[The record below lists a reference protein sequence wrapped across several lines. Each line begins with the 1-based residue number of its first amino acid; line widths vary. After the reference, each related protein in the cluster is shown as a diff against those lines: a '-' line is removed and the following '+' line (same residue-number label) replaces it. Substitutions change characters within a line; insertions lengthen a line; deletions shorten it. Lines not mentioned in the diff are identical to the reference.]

1 MSKDLSRHTPAAGND
16 PVNESPANES
26 PANESPAKKP
36 GNNPKK
42 FAERQAA
49 KQRAAAV
56 AARRR
61 RNRFLGL
68 GSIVMAVLVVVV
80 LVTVWA
86 GGHGGSTGA
95 SETSPAAGTPIAAA
109 VTSKLTSVSL
119 SSLVDAPSSGIVA
132 APETISDSKLMA
144 DGKPDLLYI
153 GAEFCP
159 VCATERWAMYVALSK
174 FGTFSRQPGEIHS
187 AVQDGDI
194 PTLTFYNST
203 YSSPYFTFTPVETTT
218 NQPDGN
224 YYVSLQ
230 TPTAAQQKLWTSHTD
245 ESFPWVDFGGKM
257 ELTTAEY
264 SPTALEGAS
273 FADIAKDIGNNST
286 VIGADIDASAKVLIQ
301 TICGTLSGNRP
312 AAVCNAVGN
321 G

>member
-1 MSKDLSRHTPAAGND
+1 MSKDHSRPREEDNKPRSSKPSTNS
-16 PVNESPANES
+16 PVNNR
-26 PANESPAKKP
+26 
-36 GNNPKK
+36 KK
-42 FAERQAA
+42 FSERQAA
-49 KQRAAAV
+49 KERAAAL
-56 AARRR
+56 ASRRR
-61 RNRFLGL
+61 RNRLLGL
-68 GSIVMAVLVVVV
+68 GSIVMAVVVVAV
-80 LVTVWA
+80 LVAVWA
-86 GGHGGSTGA
+86 GGRGGSTGA
-95 SETSPAAGTPIAAA
+95 SEISPAAGTPIAAT
-109 VTSKLTSVSL
+109 VTSKLASVPL
-119 SSLVDAPSSGIVA
+119 SSLADAPSGGIVA
-132 APETISDSKLMA
+132 APETITDAKLTA

-187 AVQDGDI
+187 AVSDGDI

-245 ESFPWVDFGGKM
+245 QSFPWVDFGGKT
-257 ELTTAEY
+257 ELTTAQY
-264 SPTALEGAS
+264 DPAVLEGVT

-286 VIGADIDASAKVLIQ
+286 VIGADIDASAKVLVQ
-301 TICGTLSGNRP
+301 TICSTLSGNKP
-312 AAVCNAVGN
+312 AAVCNALGN

>member
-1 MSKDLSRHTPAAGND
+1 
-16 PVNESPANES
+16 
-26 PANESPAKKP
+26 
-36 GNNPKK
+36 
-42 FAERQAA
+42 
-49 KQRAAAV
+49 
-56 AARRR
+56 
-61 RNRFLGL
+61 
-68 GSIVMAVLVVVV
+68 MAVVVV
-80 LVTVWA
+80 VILVAVWA
-86 GGHGGSTGA
+86 GGHGGSTAA

-109 VTSKLTSVSL
+109 VTSKLASVSL
-119 SSLVDAPSSGIVA
+119 SSLADAPGSGIVA
-132 APETISDSKLMA
+132 APETISDGKLTA

-159 VCATERWAMYVALSK
+159 VCATERWALYVALSK
-174 FGTFSRQPGEIHS
+174 FGTFTRQPGEIHS

-194 PTLTFYNST
+194 PTLTFYNTT

-257 ELTTAEY
+257 ELTTAQY
-264 SPTALEGAS
+264 SPTVLEGAS
-273 FADIAKDIGNNST
+273 FTAIAKDIGNNST

-301 TICGTLSGNRP
+301 TMCSTLSGNKP